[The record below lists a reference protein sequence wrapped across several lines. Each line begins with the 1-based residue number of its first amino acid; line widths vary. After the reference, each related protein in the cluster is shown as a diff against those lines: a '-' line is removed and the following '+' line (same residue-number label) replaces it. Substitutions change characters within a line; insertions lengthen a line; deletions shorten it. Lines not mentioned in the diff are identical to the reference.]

1 MKVSPR
7 ANPMS
12 TNSGNAQNR
21 AEILGKRRRLESS
34 DTDETGVCRPA
45 TSWQSDAQGDEL
57 ESHYLRCAPLPAYD
71 KITRSSL
78 GDAMPRGA
86 EQRGSGA
93 PEVARERGG
102 VRPPSVFFPTTT

>member
-71 KITRSSL
+71 KITRSCPRRR
-78 GDAMPRGA
+78 DA
-86 EQRGSGA
+86 EGS
-93 PEVARERGG
+93 
-102 VRPPSVFFPTTT
+102 